1 MNKMTGLAISLF
13 LLSHAV
19 AAGQAVPW
27 VQVAQDNAV
36 VMYMDTT
43 SITKNGAHA
52 TANMLMDFNR
62 DDNGFYSAAQTVQ
75 FACKE
80 KTFRLLA
87 NKAYT
92 EKMGGGELV
101 AELKK
106 PTPWQSIEPG
116 SGWSVALRHACPK
129 S

>member
-1 MNKMTGLAISLF
+1 MVLVRAGYGQNFEISSDYYSKF
-13 LLSHAV
+13 FAEVISRNPRICHEKDDG
-19 AAGQAVPW
+19 AGDKPVFALPR
-27 VQVAQDNAV
+27 
-36 VMYMDTT
+36 
-43 SITKNGAHA
+43 GG
-52 TANMLMDFNR
+52 
-62 DDNGFYSAAQTVQ
+62 GFYSAAQTVQ